1 MQREPREH
9 DDDPRGGA
17 DVPAHP
23 LVQVEIDLDGA
34 VLVNGRP
41 EPHDVAARHAEAPRE
56 LALVAV
62 RAVARD
68 YAMPLGRPVR
78 VLATTPEEQTRL
90 VVHPDGEVAGVEPHL
105 ASAVAATPEGVPPAT
120 RAQHWLAAREADRVA
135 EAAAQRRSR
144 RRRSPGALRPAVLG
158 VAAAAVLGAGGAL
171 ALGAGLLGTD
181 ADERGDGGGGTAIA
195 GGASSPDS
203 GPDTSGA
210 GGGTARTDP
219 YEPLPAPRLEP
230 LPLAAVRASSTSPG
244 EVRLALRSTRGT
256 PVFVALSPARAEAV
270 AARTGAAQRLDL
282 ALRRATTREVVI
294 SDLPP
299 GAWVW
304 TVRAPGQEVL
314 RGRVQVPA
322 PPPVAPVGDPVP
334 PVEEPPPATPEPPS
348 ADPEPP
354 RGGDGEDRGDGGAR
368 PPSIGGGPDGDA
380 PQVPQPTAPVDPR
393 P

>member
-1 MQREPREH
+1 MHREPREH
-9 DDDPRGGA
+9 HDDLRGGA

-105 ASAVAATPEGVPPAT
+105 ASASAATPQGVPPAT

-135 EAAAQRRSR
+135 EEAADR
-144 RRRSPGALRPAVLG
+144 RRQRTGGVSGRLRPVALG
-158 VAAAAVLGAGGAL
+158 VAAAAVLGATGAM
-171 ALGAGLLGTD
+171 ALGIGTLVSDDEDAAAG
-181 ADERGDGGGGTAIA
+181 GGGGT
-195 GGASSPDS
+195 GATSTAPSDGDQDGDQDGAQDGVTD
-203 GPDTSGA
+203 GPA
-210 GGGTARTDP
+210 P
-219 YEPLPAPRLEP
+219 EPSELLPAPRLEP
-230 LPLAAVRASSTSPG
+230 LPLAAVRASSTTPG

-256 PVFVALSPARAEAV
+256 PVVVALAPARAGSV
-270 AARTGAAQRLDL
+270 ADQAGTGQRLDL
-282 ALRRATTREVVI
+282 SLRRATTREVVI

-304 TVRAPGQEVL
+304 TVRAPGQEL
-314 RGRVQVPA
+314 MRGRLEVPA
-322 PPPVAPVGDPVP
+322 PPPVVPVSDPAPPVP
-334 PVEEPPPATPEPPS
+334 ETPPVTPDPPSTEPEPP
-348 ADPEPP
+348 
-354 RGGDGEDRGDGGAR
+354 GDRGR
-368 PPSIGGGPDGDA
+368 PPAIGGGPDGGA